1 MNAQAKLFNYGKYM
15 VEDISLNTFIFQ
27 PDHRIG
33 KGINFNR

>member
-1 MNAQAKLFNYGKYM
+1 MNAQAKLFDHGKDM

-33 KGINFNR
+33 KA